1 MAAVTYNFIIE
12 VGSDFSIDF
21 IYSDENGNPVD
32 LTDKCVT
39 FQFGFN
45 GTLSEGD
52 CAKYILSTGANSNY
66 DTDNWSISAD
76 NNGIIKIRIAAELTK
91 TFAGKTNAN
100 YDLDVISGVEAD
112 KLRSKRLSRGVI
124 TFEQRN
130 FDNLVSCPSNLDIC
144 DELYIPPTP
153 TQDPGDG
160 DGGDGGVPA
169 TPVPTAD
176 PTDLCELPFDCYLD
190 VYSMVN
196 TGSSVSIEDLST
208 ASDYVYVDDLRAIE
222 NIEFAVNGL
231 RHESVTDLQLIL
243 APPSGDKILMSA
255 NHKMPNY
262 SDGFSFMFSNK
273 AEPGKYLHNA
283 SNGDNINIYDKTD
296 IVDYSSENLLNS
308 FDHLF
313 GYAVTGNWY
322 FYVRD
327 TDPVGT
333 GTIDSWKLIITY
345 EADEE

>member
-1 MAAVTYNFIIE
+1 MPAVTYNFIIE
-12 VGSDFSIDF
+12 VGSDFAIDF
-21 IYSDENGNPVD
+21 VYSDENGNPVD

-39 FQFGFN
+39 FQFGY
-45 GTLSEGD
+45 TSLEAGD
-52 CAKYILSTGANSNY
+52 CARYILSTGANSNY
-66 DTDNWSISAD
+66 DTENWSISAD

-100 YDLDVISGVEAD
+100 YDLDVISGTEAD
-112 KLRSKRLSRGVI
+112 KLRSKRLSKGVI

-130 FDNLVSCPSNLDIC
+130 FDNLLSCPSNLEIC
-144 DELYIPPTP
+144 DEIYVPPTATP
-153 TQDPGDG
+153 DPGDG
-160 DGGDGGVPA
+160 TDPGTTA
-169 TPVPTAD
+169 TPTPTAD

-196 TGSSVSIEDLST
+196 VGDGLDLEDMST
-208 ASDYVYVDDLRAIE
+208 ASGCLYVDDLRAIE
-222 NIEFAVNGL
+222 NVELAINGL
-231 RHESVTDLQLIL
+231 RHESVTDLQFIL
-243 APPSGDKILMSA
+243 APPSGDKILLAA
-255 NHKMPNY
+255 NHKIANY

-273 AEPGKYLHNA
+273 AETATYLHNC

-296 IVDYSSENLLNS
+296 VVDYNSENLLSS

-313 GYAVTGNWY
+313 GYAVTGNWC

-327 TDPVGT
+327 TDPVAT